1 MNTSSKPIVSGILA
15 IIAGILGLLYAFTLF
30 IGWGV
35 VSGAFDIP
43 GTWAIPDF
51 VSAIVLAWAIPQV
64 IVSILALIGGI
75 YAVQRK
81 VWGLAITGSIAAGLA
96 FLPLGIP
103 AVIITALSRD
113 EFE

>member
-1 MNTSSKPIVSGILA
+1 MEKSSKPITAGILA
-15 IIAGILGLLYAFTLF
+15 IIAGALGLIVAISLF
-30 IGWGV
+30 FGYGV

-51 VSAIVLAWAIPQV
+51 VAAIVLAWAIPQA

-75 YAVQRK
+75 YAMQRK
-81 VWGLAITGSIAAGLA
+81 VWGLAITGSIAAILA
-96 FLPLGIP
+96 FFPLGIP
-103 AVIITALSRD
+103 AVIFAAQSKD